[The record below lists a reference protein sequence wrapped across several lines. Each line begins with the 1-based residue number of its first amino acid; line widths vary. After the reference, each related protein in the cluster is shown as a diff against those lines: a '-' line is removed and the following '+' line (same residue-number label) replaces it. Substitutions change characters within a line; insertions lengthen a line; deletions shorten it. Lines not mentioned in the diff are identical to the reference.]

1 MGGILNWTLNGIVR
15 ILRLKIHETM
25 KIMTN
30 LLNERISLLSIRTVM
45 KLGSS

>member
-15 ILRLKIHETM
+15 NLRLKIHKTM

-30 LLNERISLLSIRTVM
+30 LLNERISLLSNVFCWM
-45 KLGSS
+45 